1 MILDRDRFAL
11 WMQLVEFEIA
21 ISNGRFKFFRSMIC
35 GGLVMC
41 GMWKENWIWLL
52 PEVTCS

>member
-1 MILDRDRFAL
+1 M
-11 WMQLVEFEIA
+11 EFEIA